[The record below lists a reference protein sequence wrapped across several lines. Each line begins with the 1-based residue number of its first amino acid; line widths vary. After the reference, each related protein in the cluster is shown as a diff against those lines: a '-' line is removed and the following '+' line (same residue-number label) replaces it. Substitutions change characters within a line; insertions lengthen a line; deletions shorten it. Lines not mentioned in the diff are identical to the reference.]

1 MAEAEVGDDGFGDDP
16 TVCRLEAAFAD
27 RVGKERALFVPSGTM
42 ANQIALRVLGSP
54 GTSVLAGRRQ
64 HMVVREGA
72 AAGTNGSAQVVTFED
87 ADGTLDPAEL
97 QRWVDDA
104 RTGWS
109 VPSAIF
115 LEDTHGEVGGR
126 VWPMERL
133 EAVAAIG
140 LPVHLDGARLW
151 NAAVASGTTV
161 AERAAHS
168 TTVTCCLSKGLGAP
182 VGSLLAGPADL
193 VALARVERK
202 RLGGGMR
209 QVGILAAAGL
219 VALDRVDRL
228 ADDHLRA
235 RRLAQA
241 AAERWP
247 GSVDVTLVQTNIVR
261 IQVPDP
267 AALEAHLLSA
277 DVLVVSG
284 SATTVRLV
292 THADVDDADVERA
305 VAAFGSAP

>member
-1 MAEAEVGDDGFGDDP
+1 
-16 TVCRLEAAFAD
+16 
-27 RVGKERALFVPSGTM
+27 
-42 ANQIALRVLGSP
+42 
-54 GTSVLAGRRQ
+54 
-64 HMVVREGA
+64 
-72 AAGTNGSAQVVTFED
+72 
-87 ADGTLDPAEL
+87 
-97 QRWVDDA
+97 
-104 RTGWS
+104 
-109 VPSAIF
+109 
-115 LEDTHGEVGGR
+115 
-126 VWPMERL
+126 
-133 EAVAAIG
+133 
-140 LPVHLDGARLW
+140 
-151 NAAVASGTTV
+151 
-161 AERAAHS
+161 
-168 TTVTCCLSKGLGAP
+168 
-182 VGSLLAGPADL
+182 
-193 VALARVERK
+193 
-202 RLGGGMR
+202 MR